1 MRDCKPSAG
10 GPHQPVG
17 VFILTT
23 GVEVGWHSFRRVI
36 SLQGTKRG
44 LLSHV
49 DDKHPGTAI
58 HNEKRGEGIKV
69 PTQRFVIAQETWG
82 NSHVSKVKEDKL
94 WNRAKVLQHLASR
107 SGCQM
112 SAPFPPFVQP
122 LIVPT
127 LLLQCLLNLGE
138 CPSQPELFPIFSV
151 TDGFRRRDWWCVFQ
165 QSFD

>member
-1 MRDCKPSAG
+1 MTSTKPRRGAELVHELPDYHRRAFGMRDCKRDVD

-23 GVEVGWHSFRRVI
+23 GAEVGWHSFRRVI

-69 PTQRFVIAQETWG
+69 PTLPFVIAQETWA

-94 WNRAKVLQHLASR
+94 WKS
-107 SGCQM
+107 S
-112 SAPFPPFVQP
+112 
-122 LIVPT
+122 
-127 LLLQCLLNLGE
+127 
-138 CPSQPELFPIFSV
+138 
-151 TDGFRRRDWWCVFQ
+151 
-165 QSFD
+165 